1 MRRALRKVL
10 FAAALCAAPAAMAAS
25 AAAPSVAADARRD
38 ELIERLG
45 LVPLNGEAG
54 LFRVLRVSDLEVTAG
69 DGRSPASNA
78 IYFMLTPASPQNHL
92 HWLYSDDYQSLIEG
106 GPADY
111 YLFLADGSV
120 AHYVMGRD
128 VAHGQTP
135 FVPVPAGAA
144 KAIVLR
150 PEAPYLLVGSVLTP
164 AWSPGRERIGGD
176 AAFIERYAGK
186 AAWATPAFLRA
197 LIGPNFGQVL
207 GAEGQDLSLVLDA
220 QGQILW
226 AGLQLTEQQAAIEI
240 RKHAGAG
247 PSRPLHIR
255 VERGA
260 PDALLQRLRGVARD
274 AGIEV
279 DIQKAP

>member
-1 MRRALRKVL
+1 MSLCAMALL
-10 FAAALCAAPAAMAAS
+10 AAPAAMAVPV
-25 AAAPSVAADARRD
+25 AAPDARRD

-54 LFRVLRVSDLEVTAG
+54 LFRVLRVSDLEVTSA
-69 DGRSPASNA
+69 DGRSPVSNA

-135 FVPVPAGAA
+135 FVPVPAGTA

-150 PEAPYLLVGSVLTP
+150 PEAPYLLVGSVVTP
-164 AWSPGRERIGGD
+164 AWSPGRERIGGGP
-176 AAFIERYAGK
+176 AFVERYAGK
-186 AAWATPAFLRA
+186 ADWATPAFLRE

-207 GAEGQDLSLVLDA
+207 GAEGQDLSLALDA

-240 RKHAGAG
+240 RKHAAAG

-260 PDALLQRLRGVARD
+260 PDALLQRLRRVAQE

>member
-1 MRRALRKVL
+1 MRRALHRALRV
-10 FAAALCAAPAAMAAS
+10 AALCAAPAAMAVSIA
-25 AAAPSVAADARRD
+25 AQAAPADTRRN

-45 LVPLNGEAG
+45 LIPLNGEAG
-54 LFRVLRVSDLEVTAG
+54 LFRVLRVSDLEVAAT
-69 DGRSPASNA
+69 DGRSPVSNA

-111 YLFLADGSV
+111 YLFLADGGV

-128 VAHGQTP
+128 VMHGQTP
-135 FVPVPAGAA
+135 FVAVPAGAA

-150 PEAPYLLVGSVLTP
+150 PEAPYLLVGSVVTP

-186 AAWATPAFLRA
+186 ADWATAAFLRE

-207 GAEGQDLSLVLDA
+207 GAEGQDLSLQLDA

-240 RKHAGAG
+240 RRHAASGL
-247 PSRPLHIR
+247 SRPLHIR

-260 PDALLQRLRGVARD
+260 PDALLQRLQGLARD

>member
-1 MRRALRKVL
+1 MRTPCLQLCAMALL
-10 FAAALCAAPAAMAAS
+10 AAPAALASPTPAPVAAT
-25 AAAPSVAADARRD
+25 ADARRD
-38 ELIERLG
+38 ALIEQLG
-45 LVPLNGEAG
+45 LLPLNGEAG

-69 DGRSPASNA
+69 DGRSPVSNA
-78 IYFMLTPASPQNHL
+78 IYFMLTPESPQNHL
-92 HWLYSDDYQSLIEG
+92 HWLYADDYQSLIEG

-128 VAHGQTP
+128 LAAGQTP
-135 FVPVPAGAA
+135 FVPVPAGTA

-150 PEAPYLLVGSVLTP
+150 AQAPYLLVGSVVTP

-186 AAWATPAFLRA
+186 ADWATPAFLRE
-197 LIGPNFGQVL
+197 LIGPNFGQAL
-207 GAEGQDLSLVLDA
+207 GAEGQDLSLTFDA

-226 AGLQLTEQQAAIEI
+226 AGLQLTAQQAANEM
-240 RKHAGAG
+240 RKHAVAG
-247 PSRPLHIR
+247 LSRPLPIR

-260 PDALLQRLRGVARD
+260 PDALLQPLLKLAGD
-274 AGIEV
+274 LGIEI
-279 DIQKAP
+279 DLQKAP